1 MEDAANLDE
10 LHLQIIDY
18 LRHHGRAANTEIA
31 RHLGVSEATVRN
43 RIQNLVS
50 DNVIQIVAVTNP
62 TKLGITIDVALGIT
76 CDPGAILA
84 TAEALAAMDEIRFI
98 SLVSGRYDIF
108 AEGLFRTKEDLCI
121 FLTDRL
127 GSIPGVRKAEP
138 LHQLR
143 VIKRGY
149 EYWMA

>member
-1 MEDAANLDE
+1 MGDVNLDE
-10 LHLQIIDY
+10 LNVQIIEY
-18 LRHHGRAANTEIA
+18 LRQHGRAANTEVA

-43 RIQNLVS
+43 RIQALIS
-50 DNVIQIVAVTNP
+50 DNVLQIIAVTNP
-62 TKLGITIDVALGIT
+62 SKLGIEIDVAIGIT
-76 CDPGAILA
+76 CDPGAIVS
-84 TAEALAAMDEIRFI
+84 TGDALAAMDEIRFV

-108 AEGLFRTKEDLCI
+108 AKGLFRTREDLCV

-127 GSIPGVRKAEP
+127 GAIPGVRRAEP

-143 VIKRGY
+143 VVKRGY